1 MNLTIRKATVTDIN
15 AVTEIYN
22 MIHRLEREG
31 KVAIGWDADSYPVME
46 TAKNAFDDDS
56 LYVMTTGNIVVASAI
71 INQIQPEAYA
81 LPDWKYSAEPDKI
94 GVLHTLVVHP
104 GYWHKG
110 LARQFVDFFESH
122 CCENGW
128 EIARLDTQEINVR
141 PMKLYPKLGYR
152 LAGIF
157 STEFFTLSSKI
168 RLAMFEKR
176 LIDITPD

>member
-81 LPDWKYSAEPDKI
+81 LRDW
-94 GVLHTLVVHP
+94 
-104 GYWHKG
+104 
-110 LARQFVDFFESH
+110 
-122 CCENGW
+122 
-128 EIARLDTQEINVR
+128 
-141 PMKLYPKLGYR
+141 
-152 LAGIF
+152 
-157 STEFFTLSSKI
+157 
-168 RLAMFEKR
+168 
-176 LIDITPD
+176 